1 MLQAA
6 VNFTDLID
14 TMIGLVPVIVVLG
27 IVVLFLGV
35 FGMSRRG

>member
-1 MLQAA
+1 MFYAS
-6 VNFTDLID
+6 VNFSDLID

-35 FGMSRRG
+35 FGMSRR